1 VSTVT
6 VTPMPAAAQG
16 TTRVRPIASFPP
28 AIPEN
33 PYQQLLYAEL
43 ERHGFTSAGRFPL
56 KARALWRARRER
68 PVLHFH
74 WPQGYYVSPVGR
86 GLVRTLLTWVRL
98 AVFAGRLLLARV
110 LRFRIVWTV
119 HEVFPHERA
128 GHGVDR
134 AGGLVLSRASHV
146 LLVHDRATA
155 EHAQRAFRLPE
166 RRFSVIPHGTFTGV
180 YPEGRDRATVRA
192 ELGLGNDT
200 VVFLA
205 FGHVRAYKRL
215 DVLIDAFAALERDDV
230 ALVVAGV
237 VVDEEA
243 GDEVRAAAERDRRI
257 VPLLA
262 FLPDD
267 QVSELFGA
275 SDVAVISRSDGGTSG
290 ALILAMSLG
299 IPVVSSANEAYDELT
314 GGEDAA
320 WFFTPGDTRSL
331 TDALARAAG
340 DGSRAEKAAN
350 ARERCKPLS
359 WEEIGART
367 AALIRG

>member
-1 VSTVT
+1 
-6 VTPMPAAAQG
+6 MPSARQAADRA
-16 TTRVRPIASFPP
+16 RPIASFPP

-43 ERHGFTSAGRFPL
+43 EGHGFRSAGRFPL
-56 KARALWRARRER
+56 KVKALWQARGDR

-98 AVFAGRLLLARV
+98 VVFTGRLLLAR
-110 LRFRIVWTV
+110 LLGYRIVWTV

-128 GHGVDR
+128 GRGVDL
-134 AGGLVLSRASHV
+134 AGGLVLSRLAHV
-146 LLVHDRATA
+146 LVVHDRATA
-155 EHAQRAFRLPE
+155 EQAQRAFRLPAK
-166 RRFSVIPHGTFTGV
+166 RFSVIPHGTFSGV
-180 YPEGRDRATVRA
+180 YPDGRDRAAVRA
-192 ELGLGNDT
+192 ELGIAENV

-215 DVLIDAFAALERDDV
+215 DMLLEAFEALERNDV

-237 VVDEEA
+237 VVDPES
-243 GDEVRAAAERDRRI
+243 GDEVRLAAERDERI
-257 VPLLA
+257 VPLLT
-262 FLPDD
+262 FLPDE

-299 IPVVSSANEAYDELT
+299 VPVVSSANEAYDELT

-320 WFFTPGDTRSL
+320 WFFTPGETASL
-331 TDALARAAG
+331 TDALDRAAG
-340 DGSRAEKAAN
+340 DGTRAQKAAN
-350 ARERCKPLS
+350 ARELCKPLS
-359 WEEIGART
+359 WEEIGERT
-367 AALIRG
+367 AALMRG